1 MFRIP
6 IIDQNERFLD
16 IDGMPL
22 VRGKLDILDPVSN
35 NPITVWSYADDEF
48 TEHANP
54 VILDIEGRSEQTIF
68 SDRLS
73 YVRVYRYEGLDE
85 WNEPI
90 YVFIRDYYAGEDSS
104 SESREYVI
112 GIDALKALD
121 PSVNTTVNVIGYYN
135 SFDCPLRTYVYDPNS
150 SLDADGGYVIASDYT
165 AEGRWILQFDGE
177 YLPSTYYGVYPGS
190 EANMAALMS
199 YVGQIKG
206 KNTAPGIW
214 MVSGTYSYATDI
226 VTTKKLQMDS
236 NTHFG
241 VAVTCNSVD
250 VVGTPTSPVADFYVS
265 GGTVKSSWYSNINA
279 FLGSGADRL
288 VVDKDNFVT
297 KALDAPKTLTGTY
310 EAWIRLPAVTTSSNY
325 LDFVGAKIIC
335 DRSFSTSDYVK
346 FSNMTIKQ
354 SWWIPTAYANW
365 DVGLLSQ
372 GHHVQATTVS
382 ANAIDIS
389 DFENAAVWLKF
400 RDANGDTSVDMQGR
414 SADSFSSANICAYK
428 NGSVNTL
435 IYTGNQAVQLTDM
448 KIGTLTTDSTVSAV
462 RSAFTLS
469 YYTGP
474 GINCTDCVVDSIGAL
489 NSDTTSIVLNK
500 CVLNAAVNVTAHTGS
515 WSTDNYSKGQYINI
529 YDSTVN
535 QFVYTKGDLV
545 LIKNIITAPIEVYP
559 HYEESLPVIRMTV
572 SENEFMGSAKLT
584 VKLRNNAT
592 DTALAGC
599 TPDITMVNNSWDQN
613 DEWGFDVQ
621 LFSDQINFT
630 YFIGTGGKFV
640 YKGNNGKCPQECP
653 PMSNITTAASANF
666 LILGN
671 CYYDTAGYRNVF
683 WPYTHTGSFISPV
696 TWNGKSMSIEKK
708 AVRWDGAGMYVVE
721 NSVSNDPKHA
731 WVPYFLY
738 SADDS
743 NNWMFRQVAVT
754 DTTNSAPGR
763 VVYIGQ

>member
-90 YVFIRDYYAGEDSS
+90 YVFVRDYYAGEDSS

-206 KNTAPGIW
+206 KNTAPGVW

-236 NTHFG
+236 NTRFG

-250 VVGTPTSPVADFYVS
+250 VVGTPTSPVADFFVS
-265 GGTVKSSWYSNINA
+265 GGTVKASWYSNINA

-335 DRSFSTSDYVK
+335 DRSFSASDYVK
-346 FSNMTIKQ
+346 FSNMTVKQ
-354 SWWIPTAYANW
+354 SWWIPTSYANW

-382 ANAIDIS
+382 ANTIDIS

-435 IYTGNQAVQLTDM
+435 IYTGNQIFSLDNMHV
-448 KIGTLTTDSTVSAV
+448 GSLTTSAGITAKDSYVY
-462 RSAFTLS
+462 LS

-474 GINCTDCVVDSIGAL
+474 SLNCKKCTVEGTPINVDNTSISISDSIFNVVVDVTPHTG
-489 NSDTTSIVLNK
+489 TTSI
-500 CVLNAAVNVTAHTGS
+500 T
-515 WSTDNYSKGQYINI
+515 NYSTSKDLSIDNSEIRATLTTKGQI
-529 YDSTVN
+529 YLTRNTVI
-535 QFVYTKGDLV
+535 QKVV
-545 LIKNIITAPIEVYP
+545 IYP
-559 HYEESLPVIRMTV
+559 HSLPPYTLWMFLENNVFHDTV
-572 SENEFMGSAKLT
+572 Q

-592 DTALAGC
+592 DYDVAGVVPQIVVTNNTWQTGVLAA
-599 TPDITMVNNSWDQN
+599 D
-613 DEWGFDVQ
+613 GFDIQ
-621 LFSDQINFT
+621 LFSDPVNFT
-630 YFIGTGGKFV
+630 YFLGTGGTFI
-640 YKGNNGKCPQECP
+640 YKGNNGMCPQEHP
-653 PMSNITTAASANF
+653 PMSTVTTAHSASF
-666 LILGN
+666 LQLGG
-671 CYYDTAGYRNVF
+671 CYYDTGYNYVF
-683 WPYTHTGSFISPV
+683 RPYATTANFMVPMSWNGTGMGNELHPV
-696 TWNGKSMSIEKK
+696 TL
-708 AVRWDGAGMYVVE
+708 DAGSLQVIDNVV
-721 NSVSNDPKHA
+721 SLQPKHA
-731 WVPYFLY
+731 WVPYFLL
-738 SADDS
+738 SASDD
-743 NNWMFRQVAVT
+743 NNWMFKQVAVT
-754 DTTNSAPGR
+754 HTANSAPGR
-763 VVYIGQ
+763 VVYVGQ

>member
-22 VRGKLDILDPVSN
+22 VRGKVDILDPVSN

-73 YVRVYRYEGLDE
+73 YVRAYRYEGLDE

-90 YVFIRDYYAGEDSS
+90 YVFVRDYYAGEDSS

-206 KNTAPGIW
+206 KNTAPGVW

-435 IYTGNQAVQLTDM
+435 IYTGNQIFSLDNMHV
-448 KIGTLTTDSTVSAV
+448 GSLTTSADVTAKDSYVY
-462 RSAFTLS
+462 LS
-469 YYTGP
+469 YYTGSSLNFNKCTVDGTP
-474 GINCTDCVVDSIGAL
+474 INC
-489 NSDTTSIVLNK
+489 DTTLVLAND
-500 CVLNAAVNVTAHTGS
+500 CIFNAYINVTAHTGTTS
-515 WSTDNYSKGQYINI
+515 DTNYTSSKDVGISNSTINGEITTKGQISLTNNVINKDVTI
-529 YDSTVN
+529 
-535 QFVYTKGDLV
+535 
-545 LIKNIITAPIEVYP
+545 YP
-559 HYEESLPVIRMTV
+559 HKIGNYMLWMFINGNTFRSYVR
-572 SENEFMGSAKLT
+572 

-592 DTALAGC
+592 DFDVAGVAPYIIV
-599 TPDITMVNNSWDQN
+599 TNNTWDTIIGS
-613 DEWGFDVQ
+613 DGFDMQ
-621 LFSDQINFT
+621 LFSDQVNFT
-630 YFIGTGGKFV
+630 YFLGTGGTFI
-640 YKGNNGKCPQECP
+640 YKGNNGMCPQEHP
-653 PMSNITTAASANF
+653 PMSTVTTGNSATF
-666 LILGN
+666 LQLGG
-671 CYYDTAGYRNVF
+671 CYYDTAYNYVF
-683 WPYTHTGSFISPV
+683 RPYATTANFMVPMSWNGARMGNELHPV
-696 TWNGKSMSIEKK
+696 TL
-708 AVRWDGAGMYVVE
+708 DAGSLQVIDNVQ
-721 NSVSNDPKHA
+721 SLQPKHA
-731 WVPYFLY
+731 WVPYFLL
-738 SADDS
+738 SASDD
-743 NNWMFRQVAVT
+743 NNWMFKQVAVT
-754 DTTNSAPGR
+754 HTANSAPGR
-763 VVYIGQ
+763 VVYVGQ

>member
-35 NPITVWSYADDEF
+35 NPITVWSYADDEY

-85 WNEPI
+85 WNDPI
-90 YVFIRDYYAGEDSS
+90 YVFVRDYYTGEDSS

-206 KNTAPGIW
+206 KNTAPGVW

-236 NTHFG
+236 NTRFG

-250 VVGTPTSPVADFYVS
+250 VVGTPTSPVADFFVS

-382 ANAIDIS
+382 ANTIDIS

-435 IYTGNQAVQLTDM
+435 TYTGNQAVQLTDM

-529 YDSTVN
+529 YDSTVT

-545 LIKNIITAPIEVYP
+545 LVKSIVTAPIEVYP

-572 SENEFMGSAKLT
+572 SDNEFFGSAKLI

-592 DTALAGC
+592 DTTMAAC
-599 TPDITMVNNSWDQN
+599 TPDITMVNNSWEQV
-613 DEWGFDVQ
+613 DEAGFYFQ

-630 YFIGTGGKFV
+630 YFLGTGGKFV
-640 YKGNNGKCPQECP
+640 YKGNNGKCPQQCP
-653 PMSNITTAASANF
+653 PMSTVSTATSATF
-666 LILGN
+666 LQLGG
-671 CYYDTAGYRNVF
+671 CYYDTGYNYVF
-683 WPYTHTGSFISPV
+683 RPYATTANFMVPMSWNGTGMGNELHPV
-696 TWNGKSMSIEKK
+696 TL
-708 AVRWDGAGMYVVE
+708 DAGSLQVIDNVQ
-721 NSVSNDPKHA
+721 SLQPKHA
-731 WVPYFLY
+731 WVPYFLL
-738 SADDS
+738 SASDE
-743 NNWMFRQVAVT
+743 NNWMFKQVAVT
-754 DTTNSAPGR
+754 HTANSAPGR
-763 VVYIGQ
+763 VVYVGQ